1 VSGTL
6 PGVPATQRFLAGRF
20 AALRHRNFRLFWSGQ
35 LVSLVGTW
43 MQSVGQGWLMHRLT
57 SSAFML
63 GLLGFFQFIPIV
75 FFSLWAGVV
84 ADHHEKRRLLLVTQT
99 AALVQATSLAVLVS
113 MHAIQP
119 WMVIALACAFGIIN
133 AFDLPARQAIVV
145 EMVGKEDLTNAIALN
160 STAFNIARIIGPAVA
175 GILVAVTGEAGCFWI
190 NAVSYLAVIWAL
202 TRITAEPPAETG
214 APARGWSTIRDGIR
228 YALDT
233 PALRNLLILL
243 GVTAGFGFQYMVLL
257 PVYASDILHA
267 GPEAYGLMVS
277 AFGLGSLLAALW
289 MTRRQDR
296 WALRRNL
303 LIGLST
309 GGIGLTVFAW
319 SRTLT
324 LNLTGG
330 FLSGFGLILYV
341 ASTNMLLQLTT
352 EDRYR
357 GRVMSL
363 YMLMFV
369 GTAPAGALLAG
380 AVAERFGAP
389 TATSISAVVLLGGAL
404 WVAYRLRVLA
414 AREAGPPTEPVMT
427 EKLG

>member
-1 VSGTL
+1 
-6 PGVPATQRFLAGRF
+6 
-20 AALRHRNFRLFWSGQ
+20 
-35 LVSLVGTW
+35 
-43 MQSVGQGWLMHRLT
+43 
-57 SSAFML
+57 
-63 GLLGFFQFIPIV
+63 
-75 FFSLWAGVV
+75 
-84 ADHHEKRRLLLVTQT
+84 
-99 AALVQATSLAVLVS
+99 
-113 MHAIQP
+113 
-119 WMVIALACAFGIIN
+119 
-133 AFDLPARQAIVV
+133 
-145 EMVGKEDLTNAIALN
+145 
-160 STAFNIARIIGPAVA
+160 
-175 GILVAVTGEAGCFWI
+175 
-190 NAVSYLAVIWAL
+190 
-202 TRITAEPPAETG
+202 
-214 APARGWSTIRDGIR
+214 
-228 YALDT
+228 
-233 PALRNLLILL
+233 
-243 GVTAGFGFQYMVLL
+243 
-257 PVYASDILHA
+257 
-267 GPEAYGLMVS
+267 
-277 AFGLGSLLAALW
+277 
-289 MTRRQDR
+289 
-296 WALRRNL
+296 
-303 LIGLST
+303 
-309 GGIGLTVFAW
+309 VFAW